1 MLIIYKFCVFFPALF
16 CYTIRMF
23 NMLTKLVFVLLI
35 IVGYCNRREKQ
46 ETKEEQWWV
55 ERRGQGKRRWGLGV
69 LLILVS
75 VVDEGKGERSIIPF

>member
-1 MLIIYKFCVFFPALF
+1 
-16 CYTIRMF
+16 MF

-55 ERRGQGKRRWGLGV
+55 ERRGQGKRKCKIQISTKETCQTNIG
-69 LLILVS
+69 I
-75 VVDEGKGERSIIPF
+75 